1 MYKSSANYG
10 SLTPLVCILV
20 VRQLDMHEQG
30 LHGNDVQS
38 LALTT
43 RQLAVRMQATPLE
56 IGSKQASDA

>member
-1 MYKSSANYG
+1 
-10 SLTPLVCILV
+10 
-20 VRQLDMHEQG
+20 MHEQG